1 MVKVNRH
8 IMVENS
14 KKYYYKTVYEKKLD
28 DGFRTWIVQIKSKNK
43 VQNTFILILF
53 DNDQSQLSQ

>member
-14 KKYYYKTVYEKKLD
+14 KKYYFKTVYEKKLD

-43 VQNTFILILF
+43 EK
-53 DNDQSQLSQ
+53 